1 MKLEEIHS
9 VNDAEQCLEKEKQQS
24 GNDYGRAHRSYVQRR
39 DAVPIGDDI
48 APVGESCVDVKRGN
62 EEEESLEEGIPFF
75 EVMQKNLTSSEGQEP
90 EDCGHADYRIWC
102 VVCVKDRC
110 AGKHLPVEPWEKEEG
125 RE

>member
-1 MKLEEIHS
+1 MKPEEIHS

-24 GNDYGRAHRSYVQRR
+24 GNDYGRANRSYVERR
-39 DAVPIGDDI
+39 DAEPIGDDI
-48 APVGESCVDVKRGN
+48 EPVGESCVDVKTGN
-62 EEEESLEEGIPFF
+62 EEEESVEEGIPLF
-75 EVMQKNLTSSEGQEP
+75 EVMQKNLTSREGQEP

-110 AGKHLPVEPWEKEEG
+110 AGKHLPVEPWEEG